1 MEKRNCSEMNN
12 SDLKLYIELLKN
24 IFESKKIELK
34 KICEEMADVE
44 KEYLSANRE
53 LDIRKNIYL

>member
-1 MEKRNCSEMNN
+1 MEKVKCSEMSN
-12 SDLKLYIELLKN
+12 SELKLYIESLKN

-34 KICEEMADVE
+34 RICEEMEDVE

-53 LDIRKNIYL
+53 LEIRRNIF

>member
-12 SDLKLYIELLKN
+12 SDLKLYIESLKN

>member
-12 SDLKLYIELLKN
+12 SDLKLYIESLKN

-34 KICEEMADVE
+34 KICEEMVDVE

>member
-12 SDLKLYIELLKN
+12 SDLKLYIESLKN

-34 KICEEMADVE
+34 KICEEMVDVE
-44 KEYLSANRE
+44 KEYVSANRE
-53 LDIRKNIYL
+53 LEIRKNIYL